1 MINVTISRNNSFNFG
16 KGLVTSVVLPN
27 VLPSITMDLKN
38 FLKIAIQLCEA
49 LGKLHQHNIIH
60 KDIKPANIIINGT
73 NEQVKIIDFSISSLL
88 SREKPSINNP
98 NLLEGTLAYIS
109 PEQTGRM
116 NRSIDYRTDFYSLGV
131 TFYQMLTGQLPHQA
145 TEAMELLHCHIA
157 KQPLPP
163 VALLSEIP
171 PVVSQIVMKLLEK
184 TAEDRYQSAFG
195 IKADLVNC
203 LTQLETSGTISDFP
217 ISSQD
222 LSEKLQIPQKL
233 YGREAEVTQLLT
245 TFERVKQ
252 GTTELILIAGYSGIG
267 KSALVNEIYQPII
280 KARGYFI
287 SGKFDQFKRNIP
299 YAALVQA
306 FSELMRYLLTE
317 TSDRLKIWKEKILDA
332 VGVNGQVIID
342 VIPELELIIGQQP
355 AVLQLGV
362 KEAQNRFNLVFQKF
376 ISIFAQES
384 HPLVLFLDDL
394 QWADLASLKLIE
406 ILMSNGDRQ
415 YFLLIGAYRDN
426 EVNATH
432 PLMETVEQLQKLNA
446 VVNTISLCSLS
457 LIHVN
462 QLIAD
467 TLNCRQE
474 YSQSLAK
481 LIFAKT
487 DGNPFFVIQLFLAI
501 NQAEMLYFDH
511 ELGIFKW
518 NIQLIQQ
525 MGITDNV
532 VELMSSKIQ
541 KLSQSTQDV
550 LKLAA
555 CIGNQFNL

>member
-1 MINVTISRNNSFNFG
+1 MTISRNNSFNFG